1 MLVHGSCH
9 CGQITYEADVE
20 PDAVRVC
27 HCTDCQQLSGTLFR
41 AVIVA
46 AREKFSLR
54 SGEPKIYVKTTDS
67 GNKRVQSF
75 CGTCGSPIYSSA
87 VSDPPSYS
95 LRLGLIRERAQLRP
109 QKQIWCRSALP
120 WAMNLEG
127 VEKISQQ

>member
-1 MLVHGSCH
+1 MLIHGSCH

-20 PDAVRVC
+20 PDAVRIC

-41 AVIVA
+41 AVIVVT
-46 AREKFSLR
+46 REKFSLR

-75 CGTCGSPIYSSA
+75 CDTCGSPIYSSA

-95 LRLGLIRERAQLRP
+95 LRLGLIRERAQLQP

-127 VEKISQQ
+127 VEKVSQQ